1 MGFSFKAMWQ
11 YKCPKCRTD
20 NTSLFKKPFRF
31 NNPLDMNKYCHVCG
45 QDFEPE
51 PGYYYGAMFIS
62 YIVSSF
68 ILLPIALILVFYF
81 KWSDEAMMAFIVAL
95 GVLMFFRILRV
106 SRSLYIHAL
115 VRYDPMARAIKKQK
129 IETVDSM
136 NN

>member
-1 MGFSFKAMWQ
+1 
-11 YKCPKCRTD
+11 
-20 NTSLFKKPFRF
+20 
-31 NNPLDMNKYCHVCG
+31 MNKNCEFCG

-68 ILLPIALILVFYF
+68 ILLPVALILVFYF
-81 KWSDEAMMAFIVAL
+81 KWSDESMMAFIVLL
-95 GVLMFFRILRV
+95 GILMFFRILRV

-115 VRYDPMARAIKKQK
+115 VKFDPMVRLLQNKDLGGM
-129 IETVDSM
+129 DSS